1 MFTTSPP
8 FWSSGAFQSTYTR
21 LLGTFPGSSLADQ
34 SMYAIGNA
42 TQTNGTVYDG
52 YYEATHTDAS
62 YEYIEWRDASLEIQ
76 NSTPWTIEFL
86 FKAVEVTTD
95 PASSTQVALIN
106 VGTHDVLV
114 NIDGLI
120 GGKNKLFIGRYV
132 PGWSYTTPDDIFDSA
147 VHHIAIVLK
156 STGNMDMYY
165 DGTRQLLDEPYTKK
179 SPPYGFGFVQLGL
192 AGGAVQ
198 NVTIEHRGVRIR
210 SDAFYSGASFT
221 PPTVLEEVAP

>member
-52 YYEATHTDAS
+52 YYEASHTPFGG
-62 YEYIEWRDASLEIQ
+62 YEYIEWRHSSLEILDA
-76 NSTPWTIEFL
+76 TPWTIEF
-86 FKAVEVTTD
+86 FFEAVEVTTD
-95 PASSTQVALIN
+95 PASGTPVALIN

-114 NIDGLI
+114 NLNGLV
-120 GGKNKLFIGRYV
+120 GGKNCIFIGRNV
-132 PGWSYTTPDDIFDSA
+132 PGWSYTDTNDIFDSLT
-147 VHHIAIVLK
+147 HHIAIVLRAGG
-156 STGNMDMYY
+156 TMDVYY
-165 DGTRQLLDEPYTKK
+165 DGARILNAEPYSKK
-179 SPPYGFGFVQLGL
+179 APPYGFGFVQLGL
-192 AGGAVQ
+192 SAGGDS
-198 NVTIEHRGVRIR
+198 VTFKHRGVRIR
-210 SDAFYSGASFT
+210 SDEFYTGASFT